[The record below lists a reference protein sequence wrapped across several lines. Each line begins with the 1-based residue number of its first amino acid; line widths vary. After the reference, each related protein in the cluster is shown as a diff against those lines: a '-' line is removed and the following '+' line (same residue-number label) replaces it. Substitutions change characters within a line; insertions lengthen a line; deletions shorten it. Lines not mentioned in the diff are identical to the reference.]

1 MENKVHSVFGID
13 GYGGSNV
20 VLMTPELE
28 ELVKND
34 FDVERFRSSLQEHQA
49 HEDALHREMIASVE
63 SIEEFN
69 GVIKKIKERARGLK
83 PLNRGLVRALRF
95 GQGRLFGLLNI
106 GGLFTKSLG
115 GYSTEELVA
124 KYCEFFEEHASD
136 FGQLFC
142 HVVEREGRLT
152 DYSNELV
159 RRNQFYVG
167 TQGVLDRVVEERS
180 RERDAVVKRIECS
193 PEISR
198 PARKALVDRAK
209 WRYAGATD
217 SRKIADILVQENERA
232 MEEVG
237 GLIQWCG
244 GMKNVLALGKERMDN
259 YCRHL
264 EETMVAYLQAISIN
278 RCFRDTN
285 NAVSGMASV
294 MLSAQASADEGIKSI
309 VEFVKHNGLYGKPS
323 GFRGFL

>member
-1 MENKVHSVFGID
+1 MGKVHSVFGID
-13 GYGGSNV
+13 GYGGDSV
-20 VLMTPELE
+20 ALMTPELE

-34 FDVERFRSSLQEHQA
+34 FDVEKFRSSLQEHQT
-49 HEDALHREMIASVE
+49 HEVALHREMVASVE

-69 GVIKKIKERARGLK
+69 GVIKRVKERSKGLK
-83 PLNRGLVRALRF
+83 PLNRGLVRALKF
-95 GQGRLFGLLNI
+95 GQGRFFGLLNV
-106 GGLFTKSLG
+106 GGFFTKSLS
-115 GYSTEELVA
+115 GYRTEDLVA

-152 DYSNELV
+152 DYSNELI
-159 RRNQFYVG
+159 RRNQFYVS
-167 TQGVLDRVVEERS
+167 TQGALDEMVERRAS
-180 RERDAVVKRIECS
+180 ERDVVLRGIEGS
-193 PEISR
+193 SEISR
-198 PARKALVDRAK
+198 MARSALIDRAK
-209 WRYAGATD
+209 WRYEGAAD
-217 SRKIADILVQENERA
+217 SRKIADILIQENERA

-237 GLIQWCG
+237 GLIEWCG

-294 MLSAQASADEGIKSI
+294 MLSAQASADEGIKNI
-309 VEFVKHNGLYGKPS
+309 VEFVKHNGLYGKPIN
-323 GFRGFL
+323 FRGLL